1 MPVRGVSTHFTLR
14 AARRAAATAL
24 LLLVAGP
31 AMAQAD
37 AEWRDFGDWSVHRD
51 LRSNR
56 SMLVNALPS
65 TRTARMGCAATFAGD
80 PTELRIPDADI
91 GGARN
96 AMAAPGFA
104 CIVFTCGRGRRLM
117 SAVVNAPR
125 AAGSVVV
132 PAGRFSLYL
141 RVGAAAERAI
151 FTNVPARGPAE
162 TPDGPFVLDAFSFDV
177 SGDTDRPIGLRL
189 SIWTSAAFLASL
201 AGHDRLGLR
210 IPAGRDDRGHPDA
223 DVPHAGRAANF
234 GLAETA
240 AALTHFGRFC
250 SPAD

>member
-1 MPVRGVSTHFTLR
+1 MPVRGASTHFTLR
-14 AARRAAATAL
+14 AARRAAAAAL

-56 SMLVNALPS
+56 IMLVNALPS

-125 AAGSVVV
+125 AAGSQTVDEAVERFAAYAAV
-132 PAGRFSLYL
+132 GVDHAIVSLPRVSDPAAWELVPELVAALEKVTPAGR
-141 RVGAAAERAI
+141 
-151 FTNVPARGPAE
+151 
-162 TPDGPFVLDAFSFDV
+162 
-177 SGDTDRPIGLRL
+177 
-189 SIWTSAAFLASL
+189 
-201 AGHDRLGLR
+201 
-210 IPAGRDDRGHPDA
+210 
-223 DVPHAGRAANF
+223 
-234 GLAETA
+234 
-240 AALTHFGRFC
+240 
-250 SPAD
+250 